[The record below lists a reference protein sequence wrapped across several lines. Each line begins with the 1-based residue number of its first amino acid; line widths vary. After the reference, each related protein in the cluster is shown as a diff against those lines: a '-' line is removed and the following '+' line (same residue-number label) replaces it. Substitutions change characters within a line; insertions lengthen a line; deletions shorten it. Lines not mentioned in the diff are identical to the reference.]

1 MIQGV
6 RAAMESKKVCNS
18 AFDSGDIYTG
28 EELYAILEQQG
39 EEEVIPKGTYLYRVG
54 QPKMPDVILLKK
66 GTVKAGQVTA
76 AGEEHIYNIFR
87 NGSSLFLMA
96 CITNEPPAL
105 NFIATSQCH
114 VAHIS
119 AAVLNEVIWK
129 DSRLARTLL
138 TDFCKKLAFSYKRL
152 RECESY
158 NTEWKLCN
166 MLLSMAER
174 SGVEYEG
181 KILIREKV
189 SQQTMAGML
198 RVSRITVART
208 LKVLRDLALI
218 ETVNGYICIRDE
230 AELLQHMHY
239 ISIPLE

>member
-1 MIQGV
+1 
-6 RAAMESKKVCNS
+6 MESKKVSNS
-18 AFDSGDIYTG
+18 DPANG
-28 EELYAILEQQG
+28 EVYANDELYAILEQQG
-39 EEEVIPKGTYLYRVG
+39 SAEIIPKGTYLYRVD

-66 GTVKAGQVTA
+66 GTVKASQITA

-87 NGSSLFLMA
+87 SGSDLFLLA
-96 CITNEPPAL
+96 CITNEPPEL

-114 VAHIS
+114 VVRIPV
-119 AAVLNEVIWK
+119 AALNEAICQ
-129 DSRLARTLL
+129 DGRLARTLL
-138 TDFCKKLAFSYKRL
+138 TNFGRKLSFSYKRL

-158 NTEWKLCN
+158 NTEWKICN
-166 MLLSMAER
+166 LLLSLAER

-181 KILIREKV
+181 KILVREKL
-189 SQQTMAGML
+189 SQQTMASML

-208 LKVLRDLALI
+208 LKALRDFSLI

-230 AELLQHMHY
+230 AALLQHMHY

>member
-1 MIQGV
+1 MKNDSKET
-6 RAAMESKKVCNS
+6 AAMNIWDV
-18 AFDSGDIYTG
+18 YT
-28 EELYAILEQQG
+28 ENELYSVLEQKG
-39 EEEVIPKGTYLYRVG
+39 SEETLSKGTYLYRIG
-54 QPKMPDVILLKK
+54 QNKIPDVVLLKR
-66 GTVKAGQVTA
+66 GTVKACQVTA
-76 AGEEHIYNIFR
+76 SGEEHIYNIFR
-87 NGSSLFLMA
+87 SGASLFLLA
-96 CITNEPPAL
+96 CVTNEPPEL
-105 NFIATSQCH
+105 NFITTSQCQ
-114 VAHIS
+114 VVRIPANVLSQALREDGRLTRTIMVDTGRKLTS
-119 AAVLNEVIWK
+119 A
-129 DSRLARTLL
+129 
-138 TDFCKKLAFSYKRL
+138 YKRL

-174 SGVEYEG
+174 SGAEYEG

-230 AELLQHMHY
+230 AALLQHMHY
-239 ISIPLE
+239 ISIPLD

>member
-1 MIQGV
+1 MTWEQD
-6 RAAMESKKVCNS
+6 CNS
-18 AFDSGDIYTG
+18 VSEVRDIYTE
-28 EELYAILEQQG
+28 EELYAILEHKG
-39 EEEVIPKGTYLYRVG
+39 SEETVAKGTYLYRIG
-54 QPKMPDVILLKK
+54 QTQMPDVILLKK
-66 GTVKAGQVTA
+66 GTAKACQITA

-87 NGSSLFLMA
+87 SGSNLFLMA

-105 NFIATSQCH
+105 NFITTSQCH
-114 VAHIS
+114 VIRIPAD
-119 AAVLNEVIWK
+119 VLSEAIWK
-129 DSRLARTLL
+129 DGRLARTLL

>member
-1 MIQGV
+1 
-6 RAAMESKKVCNS
+6 MESNLSCNS
-18 AFDSGDIYTG
+18 ASANEDIYTN
-28 EELYAILEQQG
+28 EELYAILENKG
-39 EEEVIPKGTYLYRVG
+39 NEETISKGTYLYRIG
-54 QPKMPDVILLKK
+54 QPQMPDVILLKK
-66 GTVKAGQVTA
+66 GTAKACQITA

-87 NGSSLFLMA
+87 SGSNLFLMA

-114 VAHIS
+114 VIRIPAD
-119 AAVLNEVIWK
+119 VLSEAIRK
-129 DSRLARTLL
+129 DGRLARTLL
-138 TDFCKKLAFSYKRL
+138 TDFCKKLAFSYKCL

-181 KILIREKV
+181 KVLIREKV

-198 RVSRITVART
+198 RVSRITVARI
-208 LKVLRDLALI
+208 LKTLRDFSLI
-218 ETVNGYICIRDE
+218 ETVNGYIGIRDE
-230 AELLQHMHY
+230 AALLQHMHY

>member
-1 MIQGV
+1 MTWEHD
-6 RAAMESKKVCNS
+6 RNS
-18 AFDSGDIYTG
+18 ASDIWDVYTE
-28 EELYAILEQQG
+28 EELYTILEQQG
-39 EEEVIPKGTYLYRVG
+39 NEETIPKGTYLYRIG
-54 QPKMPDVILLKK
+54 QAQMPDVILLKK
-66 GTVKAGQVTA
+66 GTAKACQITA

-87 NGSSLFLMA
+87 NGSNLFLLA
-96 CITNEPPAL
+96 CITNEPPEL
-105 NFIATSQCH
+105 NFITTSQC
-114 VAHIS
+114 VVVRVSIGA
-119 AAVLNEVIWK
+119 LNEALRK
-129 DSRLARTLL
+129 DGRLARTMLADTGRKL
-138 TDFCKKLAFSYKRL
+138 TSAYKRL

-181 KILIREKV
+181 KVLIREKV

>member
-1 MIQGV
+1 
-6 RAAMESKKVCNS
+6 MEQKKDGNS
-18 AFDSGDIYTG
+18 VSFKEETYTA

-39 EEEVIPKGTYLYRVG
+39 SADVIPKGTYLYRVG
-54 QPKMPDVILLKK
+54 QTKIPDVILLKK
-66 GTVKAGQVTA
+66 GTVKASQITA

-87 NGSSLFLMA
+87 SGSSLFLLA
-96 CITNEPPAL
+96 CITDEPPAL

-114 VAHIS
+114 VVRIPVDA
-119 AAVLNEVIWK
+119 LNEAISN
-129 DSRLARTLL
+129 DGRLARTML
-138 TDFCKKLAFSYKRL
+138 TDFGRKLAFSYKRL

-158 NTEWKLCN
+158 NTEWKICN
-166 MLLSMAER
+166 LLLSLAER

-181 KILIREKV
+181 KILVREKV
-189 SQQTMAGML
+189 SQQTMASML

-208 LKVLRDLALI
+208 LKALRDFSLI

-230 AELLQHMHY
+230 AALLQHMHY

>member
-1 MIQGV
+1 MNV
-6 RAAMESKKVCNS
+6 LNNS
-18 AFDSGDIYTG
+18 ASAYANIY
-28 EELYAILEQQG
+28 A
-39 EEEVIPKGTYLYRVG
+39 EEEVTALLMRLGVEEVCPKGTYLYRLG
-54 QPKMPDVILLKK
+54 QSKLPDVVLLIH
-66 GTVKAGQVTA
+66 GTVKAGQITT

-87 NGSSLFLMA
+87 DGATLFLLA
-96 CITNEPPAL
+96 AITNEPPAL
-105 NFIATSQCH
+105 NFVATTQCKI
-114 VAHIS
+114 VRVSIDAMNKAI
-119 AAVLNEVIWK
+119 EE

-138 TDFCKKLAFSYKRL
+138 DDIGRKLTFSYKRL

-158 NTEWKLCN
+158 NTEWKVCN

-181 KILIREKV
+181 KVLIREKV

-198 RVSRITVART
+198 RVSRITVARI
-208 LKVLRDLALI
+208 LKTLRDFSLI

-230 AELLQHMHY
+230 AALLQHMHY

>member
-1 MIQGV
+1 MV
-6 RAAMESKKVCNS
+6 KKNGGKPALDVW
-18 AFDSGDIYTG
+18 GIYTE
-28 EELYAILEQQG
+28 EELYSILEQKG
-39 EEEVIPKGTYLYRVG
+39 TEETVPKGTHLYRIG
-54 QPKMPDVILLKK
+54 QPQLPDVILLKK
-66 GTVKAGQVTA
+66 GTAKACQITA

-87 NGSSLFLMA
+87 SGSNLFMLA
-96 CITNEPPAL
+96 CVTNEPPAL
-105 NFIATSQCH
+105 DFITTSQCQI
-114 VAHIS
+114 VRIPLEILAQ
-119 AAVLNEVIWK
+119 AVQE
-129 DSRLARTLL
+129 DGRLARTIMADTGKRLSS
-138 TDFCKKLAFSYKRL
+138 AYKRL

-174 SGVEYEG
+174 SGAEYEG

-218 ETVNGYICIRDE
+218 ETVNGFICIRDE
-230 AELLQHMHY
+230 SALLQHMHY

>member
-1 MIQGV
+1 
-6 RAAMESKKVCNS
+6 METKMFCNS
-18 AFDSGDIYTG
+18 ASVSEDIYTD
-28 EELYAILEQQG
+28 EELYAILESKG
-39 EEEVIPKGTYLYRVG
+39 NEETISKGTYLYRIG
-54 QPKMPDVILLKK
+54 QTQMPDVILLKR
-66 GTVKAGQVTA
+66 GTAKACQITA

-87 NGSSLFLMA
+87 SGSNLFLMA

-114 VAHIS
+114 VIRIPAD
-119 AAVLNEVIWK
+119 VLSEVIRK
-129 DSRLARTLL
+129 DGRLARTLL

-181 KILIREKV
+181 KTLIREKV

-230 AELLQHMHY
+230 AELFQHMHY

>member
-1 MIQGV
+1 MGTSRGSTVQ
-6 RAAMESKKVCNS
+6 
-18 AFDSGDIYTG
+18 DTWDIYTA
-28 EELYAILEQQG
+28 EELYTVLEQRG
-39 EEEVIPKGTYLYRVG
+39 NEEIVSKGTYLYRIG
-54 QPKMPDVILLKK
+54 QNKIPDVVLLKK
-66 GTVKAGQVTA
+66 GTVKACQVTVS
-76 AGEEHIYNIFR
+76 GEEHIYNIFR
-87 NGSSLFLMA
+87 TGASLFLLA
-96 CITNEPPAL
+96 CVTNEPPEL
-105 NFIATSQCH
+105 NFIATSQCQIIRIP
-114 VAHIS
+114 AE
-119 AAVLNEVIWK
+119 VL
-129 DSRLARTLL
+129 SRTLREDGRL
-138 TDFCKKLAFSYKRL
+138 TRSIMVDTGRKLTAAYKRL

-208 LKVLRDLALI
+208 LKTLRDLALI

-230 AELLQHMHY
+230 AALLQHMHY

>member
-1 MIQGV
+1 MKNGGTGNT
-6 RAAMESKKVCNS
+6 AMNIWDV
-18 AFDSGDIYTG
+18 YT
-28 EELYAILEQQG
+28 ENELYSVLEQKG
-39 EEEVIPKGTYLYRVG
+39 SEETVPKGTCLYRIG
-54 QPKMPDVILLKK
+54 QNKIPDVVLLKR
-66 GTVKAGQVTA
+66 GTVKACQVTA
-76 AGEEHIYNIFR
+76 SGEEHIYNIFR
-87 NGSSLFLMA
+87 SGASLFLLA
-96 CITNEPPAL
+96 CITNEPPEL
-105 NFIATSQCH
+105 DFITTSQCLI
-114 VAHIS
+114 VRIPADVLSQALREDGRLTRTIMVDTGRKLTS
-119 AAVLNEVIWK
+119 A
-129 DSRLARTLL
+129 
-138 TDFCKKLAFSYKRL
+138 YKRL

>member
-1 MIQGV
+1 MQGV
-6 RAAMESKKVCNS
+6 DIVERNRVGNAAKNIWDVYTES
-18 AFDSGDIYTG
+18 
-28 EELYAILEQQG
+28 ELYSVLEQKG
-39 EEEVIPKGTYLYRVG
+39 NEESISKGTYLYCVG
-54 QPKMPDVILLKK
+54 QNKLPDVILLKK
-66 GTVKAGQVTA
+66 GTVKACQVA
-76 AGEEHIYNIFR
+76 ASGEEHIYNIFR
-87 NGSSLFLMA
+87 SGANLFLLA
-96 CITNEPPAL
+96 CVTNEPPEL
-105 NFIATSQCH
+105 NFVATSQCQ
-114 VAHIS
+114 VIRIPAE
-119 AAVLNEVIWK
+119 VLSKTLREDGK
-129 DSRLARTLL
+129 LARTIMVDTGRKL
-138 TDFCKKLAFSYKRL
+138 TSAYKRL

-174 SGVEYEG
+174 SGAEYEG

-230 AELLQHMHY
+230 AALLQHMHY

>member
-1 MIQGV
+1 MQGV
-6 RAAMESKKVCNS
+6 S
-18 AFDSGDIYTG
+18 AVADIWDIYT
-28 EELYAILEQQG
+28 EQELYSILEQKG
-39 EEEVIPKGTYLYRVG
+39 NEESVAKGTYLYRIG
-54 QPKMPDVILLKK
+54 QTRLPDVVLLKR
-66 GTVKAGQVTA
+66 GTVKACQVTA

-87 NGSSLFLMA
+87 AGANLFLLA
-96 CITNEPPAL
+96 CVTNEPPEL
-105 NFIATSQCH
+105 NFIATSQCQI
-114 VAHIS
+114 VRIS
-119 AAVLNEVIWK
+119 LEVLGKAVRE
-129 DSRLARTLL
+129 DGRLARTIMMD
-138 TDFCKKLAFSYKRL
+138 TGKKLTSAYKRL

-181 KILIREKV
+181 KILLREKI

>member
-6 RAAMESKKVCNS
+6 NAVVKKDGGKS
-18 AFDSGDIYTG
+18 ATDVWNTYAED
-28 EELYAILEQQG
+28 ELYSILEQHG
-39 EEEVIPKGTYLYRVG
+39 TEETVPKGAYLYRVG
-54 QPKMPDVILLKK
+54 QPQMPDVILLKK
-66 GTVKAGQVTA
+66 GAAKACQITVS
-76 AGEEHIYNIFR
+76 GEEHIYNFFR
-87 NGSSLFLMA
+87 SGSNLFLLA
-96 CITNEPPAL
+96 CVTNEPPAL
-105 NFIATSQCH
+105 DFIATSQCH
-114 VAHIS
+114 IVRIPLE
-119 AAVLNEVIWK
+119 VLSRVVRE
-129 DSRLARTLL
+129 DGRLARTIMADTGKRLSS
-138 TDFCKKLAFSYKRL
+138 AYKRL

-166 MLLSMAER
+166 MLLSMAGR

-218 ETVNGYICIRDE
+218 ETVNGHICIRDE
-230 AELLQHMHY
+230 SALLQHMHY
-239 ISIPLE
+239 ISIPLD

>member
-1 MIQGV
+1 
-6 RAAMESKKVCNS
+6 MEMKKT
-18 AFDSGDIYTG
+18 GDFHGDGYTG

-39 EEEVIPKGTYLYRVG
+39 SEVVIPKGTYLYCVD

-66 GTVKAGQVTA
+66 GTVKASQITA

-87 NGSSLFLMA
+87 SGSNLFLLA

-114 VAHIS
+114 AVRIPTS
-119 AAVLNEVIWK
+119 ALNEAIQK
-129 DSRLARTLL
+129 DGRLARTLL
-138 TDFCKKLAFSYKRL
+138 TDFGRKLAFSYKRL

-158 NTEWKLCN
+158 NTEWKICN
-166 MLLSMAER
+166 LLLSLAER
-174 SGVEYEG
+174 SGEEYDG

-189 SQQTMAGML
+189 SQQTMASML

-208 LKVLRDLALI
+208 LKALRDFSLI
-218 ETVNGYICIRDE
+218 DTVNGYICIRDE
-230 AELLQHMHY
+230 AALLQHMHY